1 MHAARSSAIRLAS
14 AGLAVLGLSA
24 CSDVVKTSYAC
35 TSGAPLTLGF
45 YAYFEPISHSMD
57 EDPGSPG
64 FNDQGGYEAD
74 LVTALEAIDG
84 AKLSFNR
91 RGIRDWP
98 GIWLL
103 SSEPGYDVVG
113 GGITILDERTK
124 DAQGQ
129 PAVAFTRGHVAFRQ
143 SLLVRA
149 DEVERF
155 DSYDKLTSSVRV
167 GALAGTTGEARL
179 LQVVGLV
186 DDNGVLAEGTRIETP
201 AGTVTADGTDA
212 FMITASDVSPALEG
226 RTLLLPPDD
235 SRPQVV
241 YLGYE
246 RGESELLEALREGTV
261 DAVARG
267 EIGNSEAAH
276 LSGNSFAI
284 SVLDS
289 AVEYGGFT
297 VDAGNTE
304 LLGCLDDF
312 LDWLTD
318 GRQIG
323 FPDWQADRSVFMKR
337 AKEWSPPVS

>member
-1 MHAARSSAIRLAS
+1 MLASRSLAIRTAS
-14 AGLAVLGLSA
+14 AGVAALGLSA

-35 TSGAPLTLGF
+35 TNGAPLTLGF
-45 YAYFEPISHSMD
+45 YAYFEPISYSLQ
-57 EDPGSPG
+57 EDPESMA

-74 LVTALEAIDG
+74 LITALEAVEG

-103 SSEPGYDVVG
+103 SSQPGYDVVS

-143 SLLVRA
+143 SLLVRKG
-149 DEVERF
+149 EVERF
-155 DSYDKLTSSVRV
+155 DSYDKLTSDARV

-179 LQVVGLV
+179 LQLV
-186 DDNGVLAEGTRIETP
+186 ELADENGVLARGVRVETP
-201 AGTVTADGTDA
+201 GGTVTADGTDA
-212 FMITASDVSPALEG
+212 YVVTASDASPALEG

-235 SRPQVV
+235 ARPRVV

-246 RGESELLEALREGTV
+246 RGEAELLDALRNGAV

-267 EIGNSEAAH
+267 EIGNSQAAYT
-276 LSGNSFAI
+276 SAGAFAI

-289 AVEYGGFT
+289 LVEYGGFT
-297 VDAGNTE
+297 VDADDTE

-323 FPDWQADRSVFMKR
+323 FPEWQADPMVFLRR
-337 AKEWSPPVS
+337 AREWSPDS

>member
-1 MHAARSSAIRLAS
+1 MLASRSLAIRTAS
-14 AGLAVLGLSA
+14 AGVAALGLSA

-35 TSGAPLTLGF
+35 TNGAPLTLGF
-45 YAYFEPISHSMD
+45 YAYFEPISYSLQ
-57 EDPGSPG
+57 EDPESMA

-74 LVTALEAIDG
+74 LITALEAVEG

-103 SSEPGYDVVG
+103 SSQPGYDVVS

-143 SLLVRA
+143 SLLVRNG
-149 DEVERF
+149 EVERF
-155 DSYDKLTSSVRV
+155 DSYDKLTSDARV

-179 LQVVGLV
+179 LQLV
-186 DDNGVLAEGTRIETP
+186 ELADENGVLAPGVRVETP

-212 FMITASDVSPALEG
+212 YVVTASDASPSLEG

-235 SRPQVV
+235 ARPQVV

-246 RGESELLEALREGTV
+246 RGEAELLDALRNGAV

-267 EIGNSEAAH
+267 EIGNSQAAYTAGEA
-276 LSGNSFAI
+276 FAI

-289 AVEYGGFT
+289 LVEYGGFT
-297 VDAGNTE
+297 VDADDTE

-323 FPDWQADRSVFMKR
+323 FPEWQADPMVFLKR
-337 AKEWSPPVS
+337 AREWSPDS

>member
-1 MHAARSSAIRLAS
+1 MLASRSLAIRTAS
-14 AGLAVLGLSA
+14 AGVTALGLSA

-35 TSGAPLTLGF
+35 TNGAPLTLGF
-45 YAYFEPISHSMD
+45 YAYFEPISYSLQ
-57 EDPGSPG
+57 EDPESMA

-74 LVTALEAIDG
+74 LITALEAVEG

-103 SSEPGYDVVG
+103 SSQPGYDVVS

-143 SLLVRA
+143 SLLVRKG
-149 DEVERF
+149 EVARF
-155 DSYDKLTSSVRV
+155 DSYDKLTSDARV

-179 LQVVGLV
+179 LQLV
-186 DDNGVLAEGTRIETP
+186 ELADENGVLARGVRVETP
-201 AGTVTADGTDA
+201 GGTVTADGTDA
-212 FMITASDVSPALEG
+212 YIVTASDASPALEG

-235 SRPQVV
+235 ARPRVV

-246 RGESELLEALREGTV
+246 RGEAELLDALRNGAV

-267 EIGNSEAAH
+267 EIGNSQAAYTSAEA
-276 LSGNSFAI
+276 FAI

-289 AVEYGGFT
+289 LVEYGGFT
-297 VDAGNTE
+297 VDADDTE

-323 FPDWQADRSVFMKR
+323 FPEWQADPMVFLRR
-337 AKEWSPPVS
+337 AREWSPDS

>member
-1 MHAARSSAIRLAS
+1 MLASRSLAIRTAS
-14 AGLAVLGLSA
+14 AGVAALGLSA

-35 TSGAPLTLGF
+35 TNGAPLTLGF
-45 YAYFEPISHSMD
+45 YAYFEPISYSLQ
-57 EDPGSPG
+57 EDPESMA

-74 LVTALEAIDG
+74 LITALEAVEG

-103 SSEPGYDVVG
+103 SSQPGYDVVS

-143 SLLVRA
+143 SLLVRKG
-149 DEVERF
+149 EVARF
-155 DSYDKLTSSVRV
+155 DSYDKLTSDARV

-179 LQVVGLV
+179 LQLV
-186 DDNGVLAEGTRIETP
+186 ELTDENGVLARGVRVETP
-201 AGTVTADGTDA
+201 GGTVTADGTDA
-212 FMITASDVSPALEG
+212 YVVTASDASPALEG

-235 SRPQVV
+235 ARPRVV

-246 RGESELLEALREGTV
+246 RGEAELLDALRNGAV

-267 EIGNSEAAH
+267 EIGNSQAAYTSAEA
-276 LSGNSFAI
+276 FAI

-289 AVEYGGFT
+289 LVEYGGFT
-297 VDAGNTE
+297 VDADDTE

-323 FPDWQADRSVFMKR
+323 FPEWQADPMVFLRR
-337 AKEWSPPVS
+337 AREWSPDS

>member
-1 MHAARSSAIRLAS
+1 MLASRSLAIRTAS
-14 AGLAVLGLSA
+14 AGVAALGLSA

-35 TSGAPLTLGF
+35 TNGAPLTLGF
-45 YAYFEPISHSMD
+45 YAYFEPISYSLQ
-57 EDPGSPG
+57 EDPESMA

-74 LVTALEAIDG
+74 LITALEAVEG

-103 SSEPGYDVVG
+103 SSQPGYDVVS

-143 SLLVRA
+143 SLLVRKG
-149 DEVERF
+149 EVARF
-155 DSYDKLTSSVRV
+155 DSYDKLTSDARV

-179 LQVVGLV
+179 LQLV
-186 DDNGVLAEGTRIETP
+186 ELADENGVLARGVRVETP
-201 AGTVTADGTDA
+201 GGTVTADGTDA
-212 FMITASDVSPALEG
+212 YVVTASDASPSLEG

-235 SRPQVV
+235 ARPRVV

-246 RGESELLEALREGTV
+246 RGEAELLDALRNGAV

-267 EIGNSEAAH
+267 EIGNSQAAYTSAEA
-276 LSGNSFAI
+276 FAI

-289 AVEYGGFT
+289 LVEYGGFT
-297 VDAGNTE
+297 VDADDTE

-323 FPDWQADRSVFMKR
+323 FPEWQADPMVFLRR
-337 AKEWSPPVS
+337 AREWSPDS

>member
-1 MHAARSSAIRLAS
+1 MLASRSLAIRTAS
-14 AGLAVLGLSA
+14 AGVAALGLSA

-35 TSGAPLTLGF
+35 TNGAPLTLGF
-45 YAYFEPISHSMD
+45 YAYFEPISYSLQ
-57 EDPGSPG
+57 EDPESMA

-74 LVTALEAIDG
+74 LITALEAVEG

-103 SSEPGYDVVG
+103 SSQPGYDVVS

-143 SLLVRA
+143 SLLVRKG
-149 DEVERF
+149 EVARF
-155 DSYDKLTSSVRV
+155 DSYDKLTSDVRV

-179 LQVVGLV
+179 LQLV
-186 DDNGVLAEGTRIETP
+186 ELADENGVLARGVRVETP
-201 AGTVTADGTDA
+201 GGTVTADGTDA
-212 FMITASDVSPALEG
+212 YVVTASDASPALEG

-235 SRPQVV
+235 ARPRVV

-246 RGESELLEALREGTV
+246 RGEAELLDALRNGAV

-267 EIGNSEAAH
+267 EIGNSQAAYTSAEA
-276 LSGNSFAI
+276 FAI

-289 AVEYGGFT
+289 LVEYGGFT
-297 VDAGNTE
+297 VDADDTE

-323 FPDWQADRSVFMKR
+323 FPEWQADPMVFLRR
-337 AKEWSPPVS
+337 AREWPPDS

>member
-1 MHAARSSAIRLAS
+1 MPASRSFAIRLAS
-14 AGLAVLGLSA
+14 AGVAALGLSA
-24 CSDVVKTSYAC
+24 CSDLVKTSYAC
-35 TSGAPLTLGF
+35 TNGAPLTLGF
-45 YAYFEPISHSMD
+45 YAYFEPISYSLN
-57 EDPGSPG
+57 EDPGSTG
-64 FNDQGGYEAD
+64 FNDHGGYEAD
-74 LVTALEAIDG
+74 LITALEAIDG
-84 AKLSFNR
+84 ARLSFSR

-103 SSEPGYDVVG
+103 PSQPGYDVVG

-129 PAVAFTRGHVAFRQ
+129 PTVAFTRGHVAFRQ
-143 SLLVRA
+143 SLLVRNG
-149 DEVERF
+149 EVERF
-155 DSYDKLTSSVRV
+155 DSYDKLTSDARV

-179 LQVVGLV
+179 LQVVELA
-186 DDNGVLAEGTRIETP
+186 DENGVLAPGVRVETP
-201 AGTVTADGTDA
+201 GGTVTADGTDA
-212 FMITASDVSPALEG
+212 YVVTASDASASLEG

-246 RGESELLEALREGTV
+246 RGEAELLDALRNGTV

-276 LSGNSFAI
+276 TSGEAFAI

-289 AVEYGGFT
+289 LVEYGGFT
-297 VDAGNTE
+297 VDAENAE

-318 GRQIG
+318 GRRIG
-323 FPDWQADRSVFMKR
+323 FPEWQADPMVFIKR
-337 AKEWSPPVS
+337 AREWSPEN

>member
-1 MHAARSSAIRLAS
+1 MLASRSLAIRTAS
-14 AGLAVLGLSA
+14 AGVAALGLSA

-35 TSGAPLTLGF
+35 TNGAPLTLGF
-45 YAYFEPISHSMD
+45 YAYFEPISYSLQ
-57 EDPGSPG
+57 EDPESMA

-74 LVTALEAIDG
+74 LITALEAVEG

-103 SSEPGYDVVG
+103 SSQPGYDVVS

-143 SLLVRA
+143 SLLVRKG
-149 DEVERF
+149 EVERF
-155 DSYDKLTSSVRV
+155 DSYDKLTSDARV

-179 LQVVGLV
+179 LQLV
-186 DDNGVLAEGTRIETP
+186 ELADENGVLARGVRVETP
-201 AGTVTADGTDA
+201 GGTVTADGTDA
-212 FMITASDVSPALEG
+212 YVVTASDASPALEG

-235 SRPQVV
+235 ARPRVV

-246 RGESELLEALREGTV
+246 RGEAELLDALRNGAV

-267 EIGNSEAAH
+267 EIGNSQAAYTSAEA
-276 LSGNSFAI
+276 FAI

-289 AVEYGGFT
+289 LVEYGGFT
-297 VDAGNTE
+297 VDADDTE

-323 FPDWQADRSVFMKR
+323 FPEWQADPMVFLRR
-337 AKEWSPPVS
+337 AREWSPDS